1 MTLCFD
7 RFFFVC
13 VLRFILQPPAHGMV
27 MESNIKTHQLKKEK
41 IIQGKRER
49 LARKWFKNRRSFGES
64 LLTHLSIRRTAA
76 AWSLGAVLN
85 FFSFNLNSQTMTEE
99 QVHSEVTDGLSD

>member
-7 RFFFVC
+7 RFFFFCVC

-49 LARKWFKNRRSFGES
+49 LARKWFKNRRSFGEFIFADTFVNKKNGS
-64 LLTHLSIRRTAA
+64 SMESWSSIELFFIQFKLTDDDRRAGP
-76 AWSLGAVLN
+76 LRG
-85 FFSFNLNSQTMTEE
+85 
-99 QVHSEVTDGLSD
+99 H